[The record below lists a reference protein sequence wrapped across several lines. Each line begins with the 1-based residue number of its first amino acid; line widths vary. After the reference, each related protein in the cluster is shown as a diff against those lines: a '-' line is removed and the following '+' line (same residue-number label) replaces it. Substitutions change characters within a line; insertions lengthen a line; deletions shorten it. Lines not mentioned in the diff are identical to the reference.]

1 MSKTEKLEDSELW
14 QLAFKIASEAYTKIG
29 EFPDDEKWLAAS
41 RLRQHAGGLTDEIA
55 MGVGSLDP
63 RDIQYYLG
71 HARKELFAIKA
82 VYKAGHSSKQV
93 DIDPDQMVLID
104 SLTAK
109 IDERLASIPE
119 ELKTYFAS
127 LDAPEKK
134 K

>member
-1 MSKTEKLEDSELW
+1 MSETNKLEDNELW
-14 QLAFKIASEAYTKIG
+14 QLAFKVTNEAYKKLD

-82 VYKAGHSSKQV
+82 VYKVGHSSKQI
-93 DIDPDQMVLID
+93 DIDPDQMVMID
-104 SLTAK
+104 SLAAK
-109 IDERLASIPE
+109 IDERLATIPE

-127 LDAPEKK
+127 LDSLEKK
-134 K
+134 A